1 MVFFF
6 CFFFWLLLLFFFCSD
21 EVKLIRKKS
30 AVLSSIAALEYIST
44 PTATMLT
51 VITLVLTGQLL
62 TPVNVFTLLSFINLL
77 RLGFCMNFSYASI
90 QTYDAYVSL
99 SRIQDFLLLNNLDST
114 KITINLPQE
123 TKEKFNS
130 EKPIESQQAA
140 ILRVSH
146 FNHQHQQNSPED
158 ESFLQD
164 VYFTA
169 EKGSLTVIT
178 GPVGSGKSTL
188 LSAVAG
194 EVSDEN
200 WAITYNGSVVY
211 VPQIAWVFSGTI
223 RENILFGEQYKESKY
238 NGVVKACALIED
250 MQKFPDSDQTIVGER
265 GAVLSGG
272 QRARVSLARAVYA
285 EADLYLLDDPLS
297 ALDFKVAQHIC
308 RECINGLLGQK
319 TRLITTHEERVMR
332 YAKNVIVLHKGAIL
346 GQGSFT
352 ELKESGI
359 LNTTIDSMNEKAS
372 ESDNSVGKKEN
383 EEKDISNTSGANKP
397 HEVQGLHLS
406 EEDRAIGVVSSKL
419 YWSYFRT
426 GATLPVIIA
435 GICFCLISQGKDL
448 INQELNL
455 KTTEEKRNLSNKEY
469 VTLIHWVTTYG
480 KISTNISSSI
490 CWAEW
495 KTNTENKC

>member
-1 MVFFF
+1 
-6 CFFFWLLLLFFFCSD
+6 
-21 EVKLIRKKS
+21 
-30 AVLSSIAALEYIST
+30 
-44 PTATMLT
+44 
-51 VITLVLTGQLL
+51 
-62 TPVNVFTLLSFINLL
+62 
-77 RLGFCMNFSYASI
+77 MNFSYASI

-99 SRIQDFLLLNNLDST
+99 SRIQDFLLLNNLDSKNT
-114 KITINLPQE
+114 AINPPQE
-123 TKEKFNS
+123 TKERFNS
-130 EKPIESQQAA
+130 EKPIECQQAA
-140 ILRVSH
+140 ILRVRH
-146 FNHQHQQNSPED
+146 FNHQHQHNSPED
-158 ESFLQD
+158 ESFLQH

-194 EVSDEN
+194 EVLDQN

-211 VPQIAWVFSGTI
+211 APQIAWVFSGTI
-223 RENILFGEQYKESKY
+223 RENILFGEQYRESKY
-238 NGVVKACALIED
+238 NGVVKACALLED
-250 MQKFPDSDQTIVGER
+250 MQKFPDSDETIVGER
-265 GAVLSGG
+265 GSVLSGG

-297 ALDFKVAQHIC
+297 ALDFKVAQHIF

-332 YAKNVIVLHKGAIL
+332 EAKKVIVLCKGGIL

-359 LNTTIDSMNEKAS
+359 LNATIDSMHEKAS
-372 ESDNSVGKKEN
+372 ESDNSVGKDDN
-383 EEKDISNTSGANKP
+383 EEKDTSGGNKP

-406 EEDRAIGVVSSKL
+406 EEDRAIGVVLSKL
-419 YWSYFRT
+419 YWNYFRT

-455 KTTEEKRNLSNKEY
+455 ITTEEKLNLSNKEY
-469 VTLIHWVTTYG
+469 TTYG
-480 KISTNISSSI
+480 KISTFNLLDGMKNKYWTINVENIHFVHHLKRFPPFLHHKL
-490 CWAEW
+490 
-495 KTNTENKC
+495 KT

>member
-1 MVFFF
+1 M
-6 CFFFWLLLLFFFCSD
+6 FFFCSD

-114 KITINLPQE
+114 KTTINPPE
-123 TKEKFNS
+123 GTEGSCFSNNS
-130 EKPIESQQAA
+130 KESQQEI
-140 ILRVSH
+140 ILRVRN
-146 FNHQHQQNSPED
+146 FNQQQQQN
-158 ESFLQD
+158 ESEGSSLQFID
-164 VYFTA
+164 FTA

-200 WAITYNGSVVY
+200 WAITYSGSVVY
-211 VPQIAWVFSGTI
+211 APQIAWIFSGTI

-332 YAKNVIVLHKGAIL
+332 DAKNVIVLYKGAIL

-359 LNTTIDSMNEKAS
+359 LNTTIDSMYEKAS

-383 EEKDISNTSGANKP
+383 EEKDISNTSGANEP

-435 GICFCLISQGKDL
+435 GVCFCLISQGKDL
-448 INQELNL
+448 INQELDL

>member
-1 MVFFF
+1 M
-6 CFFFWLLLLFFFCSD
+6 
-21 EVKLIRKKS
+21 
-30 AVLSSIAALEYIST
+30 
-44 PTATMLT
+44 
-51 VITLVLTGQLL
+51 
-62 TPVNVFTLLSFINLL
+62 
-77 RLGFCMNFSYASI
+77 
-90 QTYDAYVSL
+90 
-99 SRIQDFLLLNNLDST
+99 
-114 KITINLPQE
+114 
-123 TKEKFNS
+123 
-130 EKPIESQQAA
+130 
-140 ILRVSH
+140 
-146 FNHQHQQNSPED
+146 
-158 ESFLQD
+158 
-164 VYFTA
+164 
-169 EKGSLTVIT
+169 
-178 GPVGSGKSTL
+178 GSGKSTL

-211 VPQIAWVFSGTI
+211 APQIAWIFSGTI

-308 RECINGLLGQK
+308 RDCINGLLGQK

-332 YAKNVIVLHKGAIL
+332 EAKNVIVLYKGAIL

-359 LNTTIDSMNEKAS
+359 LNTTIDSMYEKAS

-383 EEKDISNTSGANKP
+383 EEKDISNTSGANEP

-448 INQELNL
+448 INQELDL

-469 VTLIHWVTTYG
+469 VTLTHWVTTYG